1 MVTCADG
8 YYSRP
13 SAGSLGGCR
22 GTGGVPWG
30 YHGGTAKYRLP
41 LVLHQ
46 QRLICLAKLD
56 INIVIVPKS
65 RFRLFPTKLEGIKKL
80 LLEEGGEGWYGG
92 VGFAW

>member
-22 GTGGVPWG
+22 GTGGVPGG
-30 YHGGTAKYRLP
+30 YQGGTAKYRLP
-41 LVLHQ
+41 LVQHQ

-56 INIVIVPKS
+56 INTYRPQIPFSIVSNKA
-65 RFRLFPTKLEGIKKL
+65 RGH
-80 LLEEGGEGWYGG
+80 
-92 VGFAW
+92 